1 MAGIYFHIPFC
12 SQACH
17 YCNFHFSVNT
27 SRKEQMIAA
36 MRSEL
41 LHRREYLDGET
52 VQSVYWGGGT
62 PSLLPAESIGTLL
75 QDARE
80 LFSVEAYAEITLEA
94 NPDDITPEKCHA
106 WKAMGINRLSI
117 GIQSLK
123 DSALQWMNR
132 SHTSQQALDSI
143 SIARAAGI
151 NNISIDLI
159 YGIPELTDAE
169 WEATL
174 KRIIALD
181 IQHISAYSLTVEP
194 KTALDIY
201 IRRKQ
206 ASAPDEAAM
215 ESQFH
220 MMTQLLK
227 AAQYE
232 HYEISNFCKAGYASQ
247 HNSSYWNG
255 KKYLG
260 IGPSAHSFNGH
271 SRQWNIANNSLYMQ
285 TASDGIPTFEYE
297 ALSTHDQLNEYL
309 MTGLRQSRGIDLK
322 EIANR
327 FGSAVA
333 DSVLSTIEGPAFSGN
348 ITLDGNSLRLTE
360 KGKLLAD
367 GLISRLFQ
375 VE

>member
-1 MAGIYFHIPFC
+1 
-12 SQACH
+12 
-17 YCNFHFSVNT
+17 
-27 SRKEQMIAA
+27 

-375 VE
+375 AE